1 MGPARPVSHVL
12 RLLRACLSWT
22 LAPWARQVRLLIRH
36 RPLSP
41 SPLALTFRLR
51 LHHPLTLTL
60 VRQAAQRS
68 RLLRQEGSP
77 GQLLLPLLFLRL
89 LVLLLTVLSV

>member
-1 MGPARPVSHVL
+1 MGQACRVSHVL
-12 RLLRACLSWT
+12 RRPRAASSWT
-22 LAPWARQVRLLIRH
+22 LALRARRVRLLIRH

-41 SPLALTFRLR
+41 SPLALTFRLQLRR
-51 LHHPLTLTL
+51 LLTLTL

-89 LVLLLTVLSV
+89 LVLLLTVLPV